1 MSIVGIPHLMVP
13 ARRFDL
19 ICVRDRPA
27 AAAGARKSC
36 SLARLRPMTYNG
48 IISAI
53 RDAGAFGARGGC
65 SLHDAFA

>member
-1 MSIVGIPHLMVP
+1 
-13 ARRFDL
+13 
-19 ICVRDRPA
+19 
-27 AAAGARKSC
+27 
-36 SLARLRPMTYNG
+36 MTYNG